1 VLPFSLSIFSSVGIE
16 VLFTAVLNR
25 RLLYKSDIQP
35 HHLKRSYS
43 VGKLGPGKQYSHKQS
58 VTSSISDG
66 DIVGAMLEM
75 CRCSQTEKSVKV
87 QTGCRRHTLFRCIH
101 DENLMEIPQ

>member
-1 VLPFSLSIFSSVGIE
+1 VLPFSLGIFSSVGIE

-43 VGKLGPGKQYSHKQS
+43 VGMFRPVKQS
-58 VTSSISDG
+58 RNLLIVNSDG
-66 DIVGAMLEM
+66 EIVGPMLEM
-75 CRCSQTEKSVKV
+75 GRCSQTEKSVKV
-87 QTGCRRHTLFRCIH
+87 KTQVARDIHILFRCIH
-101 DENLMEIPQ
+101 DENLMVIPQ